1 VVLIAAIAMGTTLWV
16 DREAR
21 GATAAGNPVLAVP
34 IAGKV
39 QDGTQSV
46 SLSGEA
52 RVGTSVTHD
61 SFGDPASVVISVDL
75 SGIRGTDP
83 SGKKYQASG
92 EEHLVRPLQESDV
105 VEVTFVYYPAGTDAS
120 SSEARSATVSF
131 RLRLDLAHGAL
142 LKADAAVGSLPQ

>member
-16 DREAR
+16 GREAR

-39 QDGTQSV
+39 QDGSV